1 MKVAPLVRMADCLLG
16 MAGDAGKAP
25 LVVLLFADHDAERLA
40 LLARGAFPH
49 IPVLYCP
56 ATDALPGDGAGASA
70 ANAVQRVAAL
80 TAMGAPHD
88 VPPIL
93 ICGAEATIAAYPPSE
108 AFVAQPPLVKLG
120 DQIDLAELREQLI
133 AIGYRTDER
142 IDEPGEVGDAGAVLN
157 VYPVDAQRP
166 VRIEL
171 EDGRVRSL
179 RLYDPLSQTNVE
191 EIERASF
198 GIASAP
204 PVPKDAATLLAH
216 DHEAVKLDT
225 LDGKSWEKRRSAIDA
240 AIAEAA
246 RHLRALAK
254 AREAAQAPIFAQDS
268 SEYERFVDG
277 FPYSETTEQRAAIE
291 AVRTD
296 LASGKAM
303 DRLVIGDVG
312 FGKSEVALRAAAVVA
327 LSGTR
332 VAVIAP
338 TTLLAR
344 QHFEEFT
351 RRFKRVGIE
360 IVSLSRANTA
370 AERKAARAAL
380 ADGTARIVV
389 GTTAIAG
396 KGTSF
401 DAGIGRIQV
410 GPGGIALT
418 PRSDIALQPGAGQR
432 VSDERFIAD
441 RRPDT
446 RPIEN
451 AANALDALI
460 GDAA

>member
-1 MKVAPLVRMADCLLG
+1 
-16 MAGDAGKAP
+16 
-25 LVVLLFADHDAERLA
+25 
-40 LLARGAFPH
+40 
-49 IPVLYCP
+49 
-56 ATDALPGDGAGASA
+56 
-70 ANAVQRVAAL
+70 
-80 TAMGAPHD
+80 
-88 VPPIL
+88 
-93 ICGAEATIAAYPPSE
+93 
-108 AFVAQPPLVKLG
+108 
-120 DQIDLAELREQLI
+120 
-133 AIGYRTDER
+133 
-142 IDEPGEVGDAGAVLN
+142 
-157 VYPVDAQRP
+157 
-166 VRIEL
+166 
-171 EDGRVRSL
+171 
-179 RLYDPLSQTNVE
+179 
-191 EIERASF
+191 
-198 GIASAP
+198 
-204 PVPKDAATLLAH
+204 
-216 DHEAVKLDT
+216 
-225 LDGKSWEKRRSAIDA
+225 
-240 AIAEAA
+240 
-246 RHLRALAK
+246 
-254 AREAAQAPIFAQDS
+254 
-268 SEYERFVDG
+268 
-277 FPYSETTEQRAAIE
+277 
-291 AVRTD
+291 
-296 LASGKAM
+296 M

-327 LSGTR
+327 LSGTQ

-432 VSDERFIAD
+432 VSDERIIAD

-446 RPIEN
+446 RPIED